1 MNLRA
6 FGRSVRVWFK
16 FRDMDEANAIRRPDE
31 HIMGDPLTA
40 GGLKRELGKISKLNG
55 SECEWHAEN
64 LLFKKDFKKKSEVY
78 GSKPEC
84 RLVKTVFAIRTLFL
98 STQMNKR
105 IKTNTT
111 RSSC

>member
-40 GGLKRELGKISKLNG
+40 GGLKRKLGIVNKLHG
-55 SECEWHAEN
+55 FES
-64 LLFKKDFKKKSEVY
+64 V
-78 GSKPEC
+78 
-84 RLVKTVFAIRTLFL
+84 
-98 STQMNKR
+98 
-105 IKTNTT
+105 
-111 RSSC
+111 